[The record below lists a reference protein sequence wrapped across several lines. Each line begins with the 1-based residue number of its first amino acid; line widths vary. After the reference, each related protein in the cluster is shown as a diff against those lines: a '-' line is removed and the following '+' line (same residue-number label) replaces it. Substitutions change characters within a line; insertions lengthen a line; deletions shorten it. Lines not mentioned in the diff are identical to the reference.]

1 MKKFKKMTGL
11 VLAAMMVVSLF
22 TVVPFTASAAEV
34 NEAEENTCTI
44 SVSGHGD
51 WIDRYQNFL
60 AIPFTDQGFTVEPS
74 ELVWI
79 VPGRMWMIDTR
90 DDYIDTVKI
99 TAPEGKMITNLG
111 CKGCDIQS
119 LVAIVNDENGERQI
133 GLTSVNGVLIFQDIN
148 SSSVVI
154 MNKLNSY
161 DKVSDFVISFTDD
174 PNYEEPKAEEPTV
187 EPTEPTAEATEPTTQ
202 NPAKPHHYYDMILP

>member
-1 MKKFKKMTGL
+1 MKNSKKVISMLMAVIMVSGL
-11 VLAAMMVVSLF
+11 FSA
-22 TVVPFTASAAEV
+22 VPVTASAAEV
-34 NEAEENTCTI
+34 KEVEETTCTI

-74 ELVWI
+74 EHIWYI
-79 VPGRMWMIDTR
+79 PGHMWMIDTR

-111 CKGCDIQS
+111 CKGSEIQT

-133 GLTSVNGVLIFQDIN
+133 GLTSVNGVLTFQGIN

-154 MNKLNSY
+154 MNKCNSF

-187 EPTEPTAEATEPTTQ
+187 EATEPTTQ

>member
-1 MKKFKKMTGL
+1 MKKFKRMTSL
-11 VLAAMMVVSLF
+11 VLAAMMVISLF

-34 NEAEENTCTI
+34 KEVEETTCTI

-60 AIPFTDQGFTVEPS
+60 AIPFTDQGFIVEPS
-74 ELVWI
+74 EHIWI
-79 VPGRMWMIDTR
+79 VPGRMWMIDKR
-90 DDYIDTVKI
+90 SEYIDTVKI

-111 CKGCDIQS
+111 CKGSDIQS

-133 GLTSVNGVLIFQDIN
+133 GLTSVNGVLTFQDVN

-154 MNKLNSY
+154 MNKCNSF

-174 PNYEEPKAEEPTV
+174 PNYEEPKTEEPTV
-187 EPTEPTAEATEPTTQ
+187 EATEPTVEATEHTTQ